1 MRLIKMFGL
10 AAIAVGAFM
19 AFVGATSASAVTS
32 LEETVICKVKEDPCK
47 AANVLGEGTKIK
59 ANQVSGT
66 VPTLLAGTSGSV
78 LCTSSS
84 TSGKTAA
91 GQNLA
96 HGLIEA
102 LSFGGCTRDIPGGG
116 TENCTVTN
124 TVSATKP
131 LLALALLITGH
142 LEYHLVVTKHV
153 NGDEPGATVKCG
165 FFIECT
171 FHAAEVLFEI
181 LLDEVNHDTVLD
193 VLQTL
198 LKTGGFC
205 PNESIWHAK
214 YLLEC
219 EVGGVFTKSCWT
231 KMHEKSVL

>member
-10 AAIAVGAFM
+10 VAIAVGAFM
-19 AFVGATSASAVTS
+19 GFVGATSASAVTS
-32 LEETVICKVKEDPCK
+32 LEEVVVCKVKQDPCLP
-47 AANVLGEGTKIK
+47 ANVLGAGTNIR
-59 ANQVSGT
+59 ANSVAA
-66 VPTLLAGTSGSV
+66 PELLAGTSGTIS
-78 LCTSSS
+78 CASSS
-84 TSGKTAA
+84 ASGKTAA
-91 GQNLA
+91 AQNLA
-96 HGLIEA
+96 HGLIES
-102 LSFGGCTRDIPGGG
+102 LTFTTCTRGG
-116 TENCTVTN
+116 TENCTFTN
-124 TVSATKP
+124 TVSPTKP

-214 YLLEC
+214 YLVEC
-219 EVGGVFTKSCWT
+219 EVGGVFTKSCWP